1 MLTLDEKKIRKGKPI
16 GLPYQGSKKKISK
29 KIVEIIN
36 EMVQKKVLYLAVF
49 PLFLFTYAPI
59 TIIALFKPVE
69 WTPIAHHS
77 TRELLK
83 STK

>member
-1 MLTLDEKKIRKGKPI
+1 MGLVTLVSEWKN
-16 GLPYQGSKKKISK
+16 ISGNP
-29 KIVEIIN
+29 V
-36 EMVQKKVLYLAVF
+36 KKVLYLAVF